1 MQHPTTQPV
10 LDESDAS
17 HLRPLVLVTG
27 ETPDRSRIA
36 GTFQRMKTTLD
47 GGESG
52 WTPVLLL
59 ASGYAITI
67 PAFLLT
73 LALAELAYHLS

>member
-1 MQHPTTQPV
+1 MPNPTTQPV
-10 LDESDAS
+10 LDENEGSR
-17 HLRPLVLVTG
+17 LRPLVLVPV
-27 ETPDRSRIA
+27 EAPDRSRITDA
-36 GTFQRMKTTLD
+36 FKRMKTTLD
-47 GGESG
+47 HGESE

-73 LALAELAYHLS
+73 LGLAELAYHLS